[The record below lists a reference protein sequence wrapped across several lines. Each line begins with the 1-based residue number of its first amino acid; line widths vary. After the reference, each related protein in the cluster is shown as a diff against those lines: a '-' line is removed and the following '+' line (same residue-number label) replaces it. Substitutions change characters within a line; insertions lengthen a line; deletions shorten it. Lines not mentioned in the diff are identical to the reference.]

1 MPALNGV
8 GAIIKISSS
17 IPKTQIHSDNG
28 DSGDS
33 NDMHAGEAL
42 RAGAEDR

>member
-1 MPALNGV
+1 MATCAVEERAASG
-8 GAIIKISSS
+8 
-17 IPKTQIHSDNG
+17 DNG

-42 RAGAEDR
+42 RAGAEGR

>member
-1 MPALNGV
+1 MATCAVEERAASG
-8 GAIIKISSS
+8 
-17 IPKTQIHSDNG
+17 DNG